1 MSRAVVRYWDGTRW
15 RKRRAKVIE
24 QRMVWRI
31 PQDWCPHDDGR
42 YWARLPGRMAV
53 VMVASP
59 GLELEA
65 DGFFF
70 TSDHTEEV
78 TT

>member
-1 MSRAVVRYWDGTRW
+1 
-15 RKRRAKVIE
+15 
-24 QRMVWRI
+24 
-31 PQDWCPHDDGR
+31 
-42 YWARLPGRMAV
+42 MAV